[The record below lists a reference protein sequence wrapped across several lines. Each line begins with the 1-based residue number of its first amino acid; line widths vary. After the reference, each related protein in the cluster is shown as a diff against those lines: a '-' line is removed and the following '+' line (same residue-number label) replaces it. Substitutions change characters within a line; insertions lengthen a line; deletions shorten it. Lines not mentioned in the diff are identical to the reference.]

1 MDTSY
6 TPPHN
11 EKYLYIIYYI
21 IINYY
26 IIYNI
31 KFHLTLY
38 VTKLKI
44 VM

>member
-6 TPPHN
+6 PPHN

-21 IINYY
+21 IHY

-38 VTKLKI
+38 VTKLEI